1 MDIKLIKS
9 NLTDAINQTDNPVL
23 LLEISK
29 LFDISTGSKDV
40 IKLTEDQIS
49 ELETAILQIENKE
62 YLTHEEAK
70 KEGEKWLED

>member
-23 LLEISK
+23 LMEISK
-29 LFDISTGSKDV
+29 LFDMSTGSKDV
-40 IKLTEDQIS
+40 IKLTKDQIN
-49 ELETAILQIENKE
+49 ELETAISQIENRE

-70 KEGEKWLED
+70 KEAEK

>member
-23 LLEISK
+23 LMEISK
-29 LFDISTGSKDV
+29 LFDMSTGSKDV
-40 IKLTEDQIS
+40 VKLTKDQIN
-49 ELETAILQIENKE
+49 ELETAISQIENRE

-70 KEGEKWLED
+70 KEAEKWLED